1 MRPAPAMRRIEVS
14 PEMLSFIGAGSV
26 GDAEWPAD
34 AVAFVIRFGTEVPAA
49 TCHYLAAPTRAR
61 LDAEAAGNRLVF
73 IVARAACER
82 LYEGPLPLAD
92 GDAFHLPVP
101 LRTIG
106 LTIRDCVAAEALR
119 TAYCLAKSIE
129 LLCETIHL
137 VAQERLVPVSP
148 DGRLSMADSE
158 RLMAAR
164 RLIDER
170 WPEKLTLDAIAR
182 GLRAQP
188 GEADARLSRIVR
200 LHRRRCDRQRAAGPC
215 APDADGDRSAG
226 FVDRLSMRLSEQC
239 ELHARLHPPFRAA
252 ALAISRR
259 AAGRLG
265 S

>member
-182 GLRAQP
+182 DCGLNRAKLTR
-188 GEADARLSRIVR
+188 GFRELFDCTVADAIANERL
-200 LHRRRCDRQRAAGPC
+200 G
-215 APDADGDRSAG
+215 
-226 FVDRLSMRLSEQC
+226 
-239 ELHARLHPPFRAA
+239 HARRMLMATDLPVSSIGYQCGYLNNASFTRAFTRHFGQPPSQYRAE
-252 ALAISRR
+252 
-259 AAGRLG
+259 RLVA
-265 S
+265 